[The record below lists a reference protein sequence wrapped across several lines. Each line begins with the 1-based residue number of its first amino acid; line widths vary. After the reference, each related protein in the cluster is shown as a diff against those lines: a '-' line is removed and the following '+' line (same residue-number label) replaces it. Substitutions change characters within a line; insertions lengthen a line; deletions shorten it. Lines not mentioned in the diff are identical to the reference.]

1 MCFRATSIVCFSLAI
16 GGVALAARQDP
27 AAPSTRTIEIQAV
40 ALDRDGKPV
49 DDLKPGDLEV
59 WIAGARV
66 PVQDLVVPPTPNS
79 TTSGRLIVLLLDD
92 ISLDPAMVARARDV
106 ANRFVSQIRPGD
118 RMGVT
123 RLNGGSMH
131 VSSGAAELRAEI
143 DKFRQ
148 SLGVMPVE
156 DLGAQLLGRV
166 AGIAGAIVEAP
177 EPRKIIVAIGSAW
190 LLDTPVPPGN
200 ISARDVR
207 REWFEAI
214 RAMGVAGANYYVID
228 PRGVGGSRQLG
239 GSTGLAREAGG
250 YAFVNT
256 NDFSGA
262 VQQVLSDADHYYII
276 RVGDPPFG
284 RKAVVRELEVKS
296 SRRGVTIRAR
306 RGIPGGGA

>member
-1 MCFRATSIVCFSLAI
+1 MY
-16 GGVALAARQDP
+16 
-27 AAPSTRTIEIQAV
+27 EN
-40 ALDRDGKPV
+40 K
-49 DDLKPGDLEV
+49 
-59 WIAGARV
+59 
-66 PVQDLVVPPTPNS
+66 
-79 TTSGRLIVLLLDD
+79 RLGFLFVLPFVLGVLLFKLFPFVMSFALSFTQYDL
-92 ISLDPAMVARARDV
+92 IDPPQ
-106 ANRFVSQIRPGD
+106 FVGLR
-118 RMGVT
+118 
-123 RLNGGSMH
+123 NYE
-131 VSSGAAELRAEI
+131 ELATA
-143 DKFRQ
+143 DPLFRQ

-214 RAMGVAGANYYVID
+214 RAMGAAGANYYVID

-262 VQQVLSDADHYYII
+262 VRQVLSDADHYYVI